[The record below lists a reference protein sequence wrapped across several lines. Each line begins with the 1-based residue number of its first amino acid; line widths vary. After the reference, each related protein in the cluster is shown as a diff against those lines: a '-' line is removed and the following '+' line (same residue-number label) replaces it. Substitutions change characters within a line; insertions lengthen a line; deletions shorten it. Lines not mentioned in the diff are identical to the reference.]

1 MTISGKCLKVNA
13 DKRHVILSLSLVEV
27 EEGVSQEELV
37 APFVVTFQD
46 VVNKGDNAE
55 PGIFY

>member
-1 MTISGKCLKVNA
+1 MRTNDMSFY
-13 DKRHVILSLSLVEV
+13 LSLVEV
-27 EEGVSQEELV
+27 EEGVSQDALV

-55 PGIFY
+55 PGIFN